1 MAHLSKI
8 ACERWSFKEEVSLQ
22 PNSRLFKQVFL
33 PMITLGESLGIKDE
47 YGRAGKLTIHSRMI

>member
-22 PNSRLFKQVFL
+22 TNSRLFKQVFL
-33 PMITLGESLGIKDE
+33 PMITFGESLGIKDE
-47 YGRAGKLTIHSRMI
+47 YGRAGKHTIHSRMI

>member
-22 PNSRLFKQVFL
+22 TNSRLFKQVFL
-33 PMITLGESLGIKDE
+33 PRSTFGESLGIKDE
-47 YGRAGKLTIHSRMI
+47 YERAGKLTIHSRMI